1 MRVLGWRDGRGTSVA
16 VASLLRMTRETRYA
30 YSGDVAIAYQV
41 VGEGDRDLVL
51 VPNWINQIEHLWT
64 EPSIAHWL
72 GRLAGFGR
80 LILFD
85 RRGTGLS
92 ERIVSSVALEDQ
104 MEDVRA
110 VMDAAGS
117 ERATLVTLTEGSLMS
132 LLFAA
137 SHPDRVDAMVLCS
150 PIAAYVRNDDVSW
163 AFTPEERVEWFAAL
177 ERGWGTGAMF
187 AHLAPSLGGDE
198 RFQRWFAALERLTT
212 TPAGFRRLRDADCVD
227 IRPVLPSIGVPTL
240 ILNRTGN
247 TQIVAEH
254 ARFLAERIAAARH
267 VELPGDDT
275 LPMVGDADA
284 MMDEIEEFLTGSR
297 SARDPDRILAT
308 VLFTDIV
315 DSTRL
320 AAELGDRR
328 WRDVLAAHDDVV
340 AREIER
346 YRGRLVKSTGDGV
359 LATFDGPA
367 RAIRSAEAIRAAVRG
382 LGVEVR
388 AGLHTGECEV
398 IGDDVGGLAVHI
410 GARVGA
416 AAAPGEVLVSG
427 TVKDL
432 VVGSGLA
439 FGDRGSRELRGVPGE
454 WRLFAVEG

>member
-1 MRVLGWRDGRGTSVA
+1 
-16 VASLLRMTRETRYA
+16 MTRETRYA

-51 VPNWINQIEHLWT
+51 VPNWINQIEHLWN
-64 EPSIAHWL
+64 EPSVAHWL
-72 GRLAGFGR
+72 ERLSGFGR
-80 LILFD
+80 LIMFD

-92 ERIVSSVALEDQ
+92 ERLVSSVALEDQ

-117 ERATLVTLTEGSLMS
+117 ERATLVTLAEGSLMS

-137 SHPDRVDAMVLCS
+137 SHPDRVEAMVLCS
-150 PIAAYVRNDDVSW
+150 PIAAHVTNDEITW
-163 AFTPEERVEWFAAL
+163 TFTPEERVAWFAGL
-177 ERGWGTGAMF
+177 EQAWGTGRMA
-187 AHLAPSLGGDE
+187 AHLAPSLADDE
-198 RFQRWFAALERLTT
+198 RFRLWFAALERLTT
-212 TPAGFRRLRDADCVD
+212 TPRGFRRLRESDCAD
-227 IRPVLPSIGVPTL
+227 IRPILASITVPTL

-247 TQIVAEH
+247 TQVVADH
-254 ARFLAERIAAARH
+254 ARFLAERIPCARH

-275 LPMVGDADA
+275 LPMTGDADA

-315 DSTRL
+315 ESTRL

-346 YRGRLVKSTGDGV
+346 YRGRLIKSTGDGV
-359 LATFDGPA
+359 FATFDGPA

-382 LGVEVR
+382 LGVEMR

-439 FGDRGSRELRGVPGE
+439 FGDRGTRELRGVPGE
-454 WRLFAVEG
+454 WRLFAVES